1 MQAIPEKRRGFTN
14 LAKNGIKLVEQALET
29 GFRSRSAK
37 VWILAEKS
45 DYKDFIRMYVVSDFF
60 RRKRMK
66 DRLGEIFSMLEDNG
80 AKDVMAKISLCV
92 PLTKRE
98 YDKEFGLGL
107 LRGPLA
113 GVGLKRAVRKMKSR
127 SKAQKLAL
135 VRARN

>member
-1 MQAIPEKRRGFTN
+1 

>member
-1 MQAIPEKRRGFTN
+1 

-37 VWILAEKS
+37 AWILAEKS

-107 LRGPLA
+107 LRGPLT
-113 GVGLKRAVRKMKSR
+113 GVGLKRAVRKATAHTKTR
-127 SKAQKLAL
+127 KLA
-135 VRARN
+135 VAQARN